1 MLILISFSLIRD
13 IKKNEFGLNI
23 GSYSRWPSGERRNG
37 FTSVFLGDEGNFKLH
52 ARPVLSTVDWVT
64 TQINSP
70 QHFSPEGILTA
81 LLF

>member
-1 MLILISFSLIRD
+1 MNLALILDHILGD
-13 IKKNEFGLNI
+13 IQGKEVMV
-23 GSYSRWPSGERRNG
+23 
-37 FTSVFLGDEGNFKLH
+37 FTSVFLGDEGHFKLH

-70 QHFSPEGILTA
+70 QYFSLEGILTD